1 MSLSSW
7 FYNAFGEL
15 SPGQLQT
22 LYNQTYDQ
30 VIKAGGTPDQ
40 ATAAAKQATSGQVT
54 DYTGSYFSAARA
66 AIENPGYSATLAAG
80 AASDAVSSVTTELGN
95 LIGNLISGK
104 VLLTGIIVAV
114 ILFFW
119 KK

>member
-7 FYNAFGEL
+7 FYNALGEL
-15 SPGQLQT
+15 SPEQLQAE
-22 LYNQTYDQ
+22 YNSTYDQ

-40 ATAAAKQATSGQVT
+40 AAAAAKQATSGQVT
-54 DYTGSYFSAARA
+54 DYTGSYFSAAGA

-80 AASDAVSSVTTELGN
+80 AASDAFDSVTTKLGN
-95 LIGNLISGK
+95 LTANLISGK
-104 VLLTGIIVAV
+104 VLVAGIIIAV